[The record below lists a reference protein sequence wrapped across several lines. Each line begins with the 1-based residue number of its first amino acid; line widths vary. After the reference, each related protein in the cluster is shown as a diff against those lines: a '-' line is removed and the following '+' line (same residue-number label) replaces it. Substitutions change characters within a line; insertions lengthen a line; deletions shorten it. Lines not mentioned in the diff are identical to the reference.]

1 MPSRLIE
8 NLRLLDSHE
17 RGLLLQWT
25 ADEPFRLGEPIR
37 AEVARLTGSR
47 PAPDAFIA
55 MDYTLDWLYAAVQ
68 RTVAAD
74 EAWPRPWPDSDE
86 LAASQEDVDLLI
98 AWDDQAGTHLTLI
111 EAKGFTGWSNRV
123 MSRKTDRIEAIFPPQ
138 VRELFD
144 VHFVLAGPAPSAAS
158 MCRSGRHGC
167 TRRAAHTSSTSRTRV
182 SDWPSS
188 GAPPMASRRKPT
200 GRTGS

>member
-123 MSRKTDRIEAIFPPQ
+123 MSRKTDRIEAIFH
-138 VRELFD
+138 RR
-144 VHFVLAGPAPSAAS
+144 SAS
-158 MCRSGRHGC
+158 
-167 TRRAAHTSSTSRTRV
+167 SSTSTLCLRDPRRVRPQCAGVADMDAPGGPRTL
-182 SDWPSS
+182 PQHH
-188 GAPPMASRRKPT
+188 APE
-200 GRTGS
+200 